1 STYDINRSLR
11 VDGRI
16 GLFMREVYVYG
27 KEDDQWNKGL
37 VYRAGITYTY
47 PTFLVM
53 VAYEGGYGSNYINP

>member
-1 STYDINRSLR
+1 M
-11 VDGRI
+11 DGRI

-47 PTFLVM
+47 PPF
-53 VAYEGGYGSNYINP
+53 